1 MIEGCVLDIVRQVP
15 DTIFATLAYIYDI
28 APKVMKHPGFRED
41 LKLLIESL
49 TTDLLKLVLAD
60 VPLLVNTCDF
70 KDERDPGI
78 K

>member
-1 MIEGCVLDIVRQVP
+1 
-15 DTIFATLAYIYDI
+15 
-28 APKVMKHPGFRED
+28 MKHPGFRED
-41 LKLLIESL
+41 LKLLIKSL

-60 VPLLVNTCDF
+60 VPLLVDTCDF